1 MVHIRTPW
9 VFQDLVEEL
18 DRMSRNVGWAFGA
31 LANGRDAADAGLT
44 VEENEAT
51 LRLDLPGVSEA
62 DLELVLEN
70 DRLHI
75 GARRGDLHQEN
86 EEVLLRERTY
96 GAFSQDLQLP
106 WPVREEDV
114 EASLKNGVLTLRLK
128 RSPEAAPRQIKVKT
142 QTA

>member
-31 LANGRDAADAGLT
+31 PSHEGTLTDAGM
-44 VEENEAT
+44 EIDENEAT
-51 LRLDLPGVSEA
+51 LRLDLPGVAEA

-75 GARRGDLHQEN
+75 GARREDLHQEN

-96 GAFSQDLQLP
+96 GEFSQDLRLP

-114 EASLKNGVLTLRLK
+114 EASLKQGVLKLRLK
-128 RSPEAAPRQIKVKT
+128 RSPAAAPRQIKVKT
-142 QTA
+142 QNA

>member
-1 MVHIRTPW
+1 MVHMRTPW
-9 VFQDLVEEL
+9 AFQDLVEEL

-31 LANGRDAADAGLT
+31 LSNERELADAGLKIG
-44 VEENEAT
+44 ENQAT
-51 LRLDLPGVSEA
+51 LSLDLPGVTEA

-75 GARRGDLHQEN
+75 AARRNDLHQEN

-96 GAFSQDLQLP
+96 GEFSQDLRLP

-114 EASLKNGVLTLRLK
+114 EASLKQGVLKLRLK

-142 QTA
+142 QNT